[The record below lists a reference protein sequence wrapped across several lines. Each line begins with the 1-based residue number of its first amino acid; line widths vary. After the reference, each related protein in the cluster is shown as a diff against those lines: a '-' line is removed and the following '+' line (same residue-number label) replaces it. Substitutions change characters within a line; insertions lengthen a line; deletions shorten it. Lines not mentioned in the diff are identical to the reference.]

1 MYEMIGEEVG
11 DCAVA
16 EWPVWRGGGLFFL
29 HPLNFL
35 AGGSGPRHAVRGGML
50 LRYGVLSFLILTCSA
65 QTVSVGFAGGG
76 AVTDAF
82 ETVNAGV
89 PETFTSYSQARDYVV
104 GLTLE
109 YRLGRSFSV
118 EGDALYR
125 ELHLTVAFVEPNGV
139 LYAVSPSPVVT
150 YELPLMAKYR
160 FHWWKVDP
168 FVEAGP
174 AFRPTTNLNANPSH
188 YGVTAGIGVTVRW
201 RQFEITPM
209 VRYTRWV
216 HDRPL
221 GNSAESGSDQVEVLV
236 GVSGHPSSPW
246 HPLSRR
252 VELGMVGGTTIFH
265 DVPASTTAVLISRV
279 PTGSVGFQ
287 QEPATMYVTGGDTFL
302 LGPAL
307 EVPFLKHFSLEVDGL
322 HHSIEVSRRTVLS
335 NGEVADSFSGAEAL
349 TWEFP
354 VLGKYRFG
362 AGRVTPFVEAG
373 PSFRLLTENSS
384 VFGIGGGA
392 GLEVRWRSLKI
403 APALRFTHWGPQ
415 GYHIPSTKVIVNQV
429 EFVTGFLL

>member
-1 MYEMIGEEVG
+1 
-11 DCAVA
+11 
-16 EWPVWRGGGLFFL
+16 
-29 HPLNFL
+29 
-35 AGGSGPRHAVRGGML
+35 
-50 LRYGVLSFLILTCSA
+50 
-65 QTVSVGFAGGG
+65 
-76 AVTDAF
+76 
-82 ETVNAGV
+82 
-89 PETFTSYSQARDYVV
+89 
-104 GLTLE
+104 
-109 YRLGRSFSV
+109 
-118 EGDALYR
+118 
-125 ELHLTVAFVEPNGV
+125 
-139 LYAVSPSPVVT
+139 
-150 YELPLMAKYR
+150 
-160 FHWWKVDP
+160 
-168 FVEAGP
+168 
-174 AFRPTTNLNANPSH
+174 
-188 YGVTAGIGVTVRW
+188 
-201 RQFEITPM
+201 
-209 VRYTRWV
+209 
-216 HDRPL
+216 
-221 GNSAESGSDQVEVLV
+221 
-236 GVSGHPSSPW
+236 
-246 HPLSRR
+246 
-252 VELGMVGGTTIFH
+252 MVGGTTIFH